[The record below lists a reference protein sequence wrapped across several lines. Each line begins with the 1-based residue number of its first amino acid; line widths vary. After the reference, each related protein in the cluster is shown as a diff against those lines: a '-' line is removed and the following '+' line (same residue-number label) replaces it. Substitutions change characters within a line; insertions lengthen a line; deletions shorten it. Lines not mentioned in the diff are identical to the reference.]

1 MVRHS
6 GSTASTIRYGIE
18 SARYFFRYPHDLET
32 FIGSTDYS
40 KNILPGKVLS
50 IAGSA
55 VMGAAIID
63 LANDTGF
70 NFSNDTREEAR
81 FRAGAVLHYAD
92 ILDDLIDSYHLLPDD
107 KADILM
113 AVMSGDNSRLP
124 VSVTGTES
132 DRLFVMTR
140 HIGKLIQEHP
150 LLEDIFTRR
159 YPAVE
164 SKLGGFSTIDE
175 ARTYIEEIG
184 ALVGECSV
192 YAAESATQTDLPEN
206 IKKAAISA
214 GRYAMYLD
222 HAYELA
228 DDCSEGTDS
237 LATILVEKYSVSE
250 ARKYCRQAARESAL
264 GAMIDLS
271 PAQRVRLVSITNLLL
286 YRSLL
291 IKLPVDTYKLCRTGN
306 GK

>member
-70 NFSNDTREEAR
+70 NFSNGTREEAR

-132 DRLFVMTR
+132 D
-140 HIGKLIQEHP
+140 LICY
-150 LLEDIFTRR
+150 D
-159 YPAVE
+159 
-164 SKLGGFSTIDE
+164 
-175 ARTYIEEIG
+175 
-184 ALVGECSV
+184 
-192 YAAESATQTDLPEN
+192 
-206 IKKAAISA
+206 
-214 GRYAMYLD
+214 
-222 HAYELA
+222 
-228 DDCSEGTDS
+228 
-237 LATILVEKYSVSE
+237 
-250 ARKYCRQAARESAL
+250 
-264 GAMIDLS
+264 
-271 PAQRVRLVSITNLLL
+271 
-286 YRSLL
+286 
-291 IKLPVDTYKLCRTGN
+291 
-306 GK
+306 